1 MAKLVISGDGK
12 MGTMLAQGLDKVDG
26 FEVVGLVSPLADSPE
41 GTSEVIEGKSIP
53 WSRLPRPVI
62 EATGPDVLVDFTHAD
77 FAPVVIA
84 AAVSSGVR
92 PVVGTSGLDD
102 EYLQEMRTQCDSAG
116 IGGLYAANFAIGAVV
131 LQHLAKIA
139 SRFFERAELIELHHE
154 GKVDAPSGTAL
165 AIAEAMRAGRGS
177 DFEFNRPE
185 LTHIDGTR
193 SGELSGIGIHS
204 IRLPGFV
211 ASHEIIFGDVEQK
224 LTIRHDSIGRDSFLP
239 GVTLGIQAVLA
250 SSDFIVGLES
260 IIGLEG

>member
-62 EATGPDVLVDFTHAD
+62 EATGPDVLIDFTHAD

-102 EYLQEMRTQCDSAG
+102 EYLQEMRAQCLS
-116 IGGLYAANFAIGAVV
+116 
-131 LQHLAKIA
+131 
-139 SRFFERAELIELHHE
+139 LI
-154 GKVDAPSGTAL
+154 
-165 AIAEAMRAGRGS
+165 
-177 DFEFNRPE
+177 
-185 LTHIDGTR
+185 HI
-193 SGELSGIGIHS
+193 
-204 IRLPGFV
+204 
-211 ASHEIIFGDVEQK
+211 
-224 LTIRHDSIGRDSFLP
+224 
-239 GVTLGIQAVLA
+239 
-250 SSDFIVGLES
+250 
-260 IIGLEG
+260 